1 MVGDGHALARCPP
14 RRTPEPHSHVRRT
27 ARQFAILDGAL
38 AAQLTQIIAD
48 LHAELF
54 ELQQRDDLGVLGLD
68 RTADEEAVRLAYLEL
83 SKRYHPHRFARYR
96 SPEASRIANEIYV
109 CIQAA
114 YGRLSGSHRVPGAT
128 DKAKP
133 RTVRTREDLDMSRAV
148 ELIDFHQYEAA
159 AELLI
164 EVLEENPAN
173 DDARAWFHLAQ
184 ARQHK
189 VDGQLQEA
197 AQQYREL
204 LQLKPDHAEAK
215 VEIDRLDDSKKSVWS
230 RLLKLG
236 G

>member
-1 MVGDGHALARCPP
+1 
-14 RRTPEPHSHVRRT
+14 
-27 ARQFAILDGAL
+27 L
-38 AAQLTQIIAD
+38 AASLAQIIAD

-68 RTADEEAVRLAYLEL
+68 RTADDESVRLAYLEL

-96 SPEASRIANEIYV
+96 SAEASRVANEIYV
-109 CIQAA
+109 CVQAA

-128 DKAKP
+128 DNAKP
-133 RTVRTREDLDMSRAV
+133 RTVRKREDLSISRAV

-159 AELLI
+159 CELLI
-164 EVLEENPAN
+164 EVLEGNPGH

-189 VDGQLQEA
+189 IDGELVEA
-197 AQQYREL
+197 AAAYREL
-204 LQLKPDHAEAK
+204 LAVKPDHIEAK
-215 VEIDRLDDSKKSVWS
+215 VEIDRLESAKKSVWS

>member
-1 MVGDGHALARCPP
+1 M
-14 RRTPEPHSHVRRT
+14 
-27 ARQFAILDGAL
+27 RQFAILDAVL
-38 AAQLTQIIAD
+38 AAPLTEIIAD

-54 ELQQRDDLGVLGLD
+54 ELQQRDDFGVLGLD

-83 SKRYHPHRFARYR
+83 SKRYHPHRFARHR
-96 SPEASRIANEIYV
+96 SPEITRIANEIYV

-128 DKAKP
+128 ENARP
-133 RTVRTREDLDMSRAV
+133 RTVRSREDLDISRAV
-148 ELIDFHQYEAA
+148 ELIGFHQYEVA
-159 AELLI
+159 AELLV
-164 EVLEENPAN
+164 EVLEQNPAN

-189 VDGQLQEA
+189 LDGQLPEA
-197 AQQYREL
+197 AQHYRQLLEL
-204 LQLKPDHAEAK
+204 QPDHAEAK
-215 VEIDRLDDSKKSVWS
+215 VEVDRLHGGKKSVWS

>member
-1 MVGDGHALARCPP
+1 MAASLA
-14 RRTPEPHSHVRRT
+14 
-27 ARQFAILDGAL
+27 
-38 AAQLTQIIAD
+38 QIIAD

-68 RTADEEAVRLAYLEL
+68 RTADDESVRLAYLEL

-96 SPEASRIANEIYV
+96 SAEASRIANEIYV
-109 CIQAA
+109 CVQAA

-128 DKAKP
+128 ENAKP
-133 RTVRTREDLDMSRAV
+133 RTVRKREDLSVSRAV

-159 AELLI
+159 CELLI
-164 EVLEENPAN
+164 EVLEDNPGH

-189 VDGQLQEA
+189 IDGQLVEA
-197 AQQYREL
+197 AVAYREL
-204 LQLKPDHAEAK
+204 LALKPDHVEAK
-215 VEIDRLDDSKKSVWS
+215 VEIDRLESAKRSVWS